1 MGSKAVG
8 KTFEINHVTRNGETV
23 TKKFKVDTNMA
34 SMIKNNGRVI
44 VDVTNDSLKFYDY
57 NSGETKSL
65 ARAVV
70 EMSGNS
76 VRNSRVTYINGDSSD
91 LRISNLNF

>member
-8 KTFEINHVTRNGETV
+8 KTFEINHVTRDGETV
-23 TKKFKVDTNMA
+23 TKKFKVDAAMA
-34 SMIKNNGRVI
+34 SSIKNNGKVY
-44 VDVTNDSLKFYDY
+44 VDIANNTLKFYDY

>member
-1 MGSKAVG
+1 MGTKAVG
-8 KTFEINHVTRNGETV
+8 KTFEINHETRNGEIV
-23 TKKFKVDTNMA
+23 TKKFKVDATMA
-34 SMIKNNGRVI
+34 TAIKNNGRVI
-44 VDVTNDSLKFYDY
+44 VDVTNNALKFYDY

-70 EMSGNS
+70 EMSGKA
-76 VRNSRVTYINGDSSD
+76 VRNSKVTYINGDSSD